1 LVEGAFK
8 RLRGEGI
15 HGETD
20 FAVGA
25 QLPDIGLVDI
35 GEHLHFGQIL
45 CIAGHEAGQP
55 RAGFSR
61 ATDAVNRKTKGAGSL
76 P

>member
-1 LVEGAFK
+1 LVDGAFK
-8 RLRGEGI
+8 RFRGEGI

-45 CIAGHEAGQP
+45 GDQEENGRLKAGRDG
-55 RAGFSR
+55 RR
-61 ATDAVNRKTKGAGSL
+61 RRNL
-76 P
+76 L

>member
-1 LVEGAFK
+1 LIDGAFK

-45 CIAGHEAGQP
+45 CIAGMKLANPELVSHA
-55 RAGFSR
+55 RR
-61 ATDAVNRKTKGAGSL
+61 MR
-76 P
+76 